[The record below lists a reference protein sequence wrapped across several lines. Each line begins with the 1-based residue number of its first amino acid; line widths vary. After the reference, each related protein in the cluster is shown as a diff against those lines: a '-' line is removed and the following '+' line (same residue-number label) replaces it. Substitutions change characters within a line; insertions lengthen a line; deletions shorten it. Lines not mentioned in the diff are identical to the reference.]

1 MIRNL
6 TLALAI
12 TLASPLPGLPAVPD
26 GSEVRILRDELQS
39 VLASGSV
46 KSRKLEL
53 ATPGGRLPA
62 FERVRVWVAVPTNGS
77 SDLQTYPG
85 QVTETGSDVLIDT
98 RERGNDKVSLTQV
111 LREVYGV
118 KLTLTEARK

>member
-1 MIRNL
+1 MIRSFL
-6 TLALAI
+6 LAVALA
-12 TLASPLPGLPAVPD
+12 AGPLPGLSAVPD
-26 GSEVRILRDELQS
+26 GSEVRVLRDELQS

-46 KSRKLEL
+46 RARKLEL

-62 FERVRVWVAVPTNGS
+62 FERVRVWIAVPQDGS

-85 QVTETGSDVLIDT
+85 QVTETGMDVLIDT
-98 RERGNDKVSLTQV
+98 REKGSEKVSLTQV
-111 LREVYGV
+111 LRDSYGV